1 MTDYRE
7 TVFLPSLFLWQTQV
21 LNFFVILF
29 KLNLYVIY
37 GILVLYDNLAV
48 ILIFVGIFSVPQGST
63 KNVLN
68 KKGGETMIKKIFR
81 YVITLVVMTVAVG
94 LLYALYNNNI
104 WGIQQYVADYAVVL
118 VGIFIG
124 IIYFI
129 LFSDVAADAIMK
141 QLGVAEGKLVKM
153 DIKELITGV
162 AGVVIGLIIAN
173 LIGVALNGYGI
184 VGTGITVILNI
195 TLGVLGYRVATK
207 KRDELDMPMFKSS
220 QTKVSAGRP
229 KILDTSVI
237 IDGRILDLLHTGFI
251 EGKIVIP
258 TFVLDELRHIADSS
272 DALKRNRGRRGLDI
286 LNEIQKQ
293 LEVPVIIKEFNTKE
307 KLEVDSKLLK
317 MAEKMDA
324 YVVTNDY
331 NLNKVAEVRGVK
343 VLNINELA
351 NAVKPMLLPGEE
363 MTVTIIKAGK
373 ENGQGIAY
381 LNDGTMIVVEGGSRR
396 IGETLEV
403 VVTSVLQTSA
413 GRMIFTKIKSE

>member
-1 MTDYRE
+1 
-7 TVFLPSLFLWQTQV
+7 
-21 LNFFVILF
+21 
-29 KLNLYVIY
+29 
-37 GILVLYDNLAV
+37 
-48 ILIFVGIFSVPQGST
+48 
-63 KNVLN
+63 
-68 KKGGETMIKKIFR
+68 MIKKIFR

-104 WGIQQYVADYAVVL
+104 WGVQEYVADYAVIL
-118 VGIFIG
+118 FGIFIG

-141 QLGVAEGKLVKM
+141 QVGIAEGKLVKM
-153 DIKELITGV
+153 EIKELITGV
-162 AGVVIGLIIAN
+162 SGIVIGLIIAN

-195 TLGVLGYRVATK
+195 TLGVLGYRVATR
-207 KRDELDMPMFKSS
+207 KRDELEMPMFSKSA

-272 DALKRNRGRRGLDI
+272 DSLKRNRGRRGLDI

-293 LEVPVIIKEFNTKE
+293 LDVPVIIKEFNTKE
-307 KLEVDSKLLK
+307 KIEVDSKLLK

-331 NLNKVAEVRGVK
+331 NLNKVAEVQGVR

-351 NAVKPMLLPGEE
+351 NAVKPMLIPGEE

-381 LNDGTMIVVEGGSRR
+381 LNDGTMIVIEGGSER
-396 IGETLEV
+396 IGETRQV

-413 GRMIFTKIKSE
+413 GRMIFTKIKE

>member
-1 MTDYRE
+1 
-7 TVFLPSLFLWQTQV
+7 
-21 LNFFVILF
+21 
-29 KLNLYVIY
+29 
-37 GILVLYDNLAV
+37 
-48 ILIFVGIFSVPQGST
+48 
-63 KNVLN
+63 
-68 KKGGETMIKKIFR
+68 MIKKIFR

-104 WGIQQYVADYAVVL
+104 WGIQEYVADYAVIL
-118 VGIFIG
+118 FGIFIG

-141 QLGVAEGKLVKM
+141 QVGIAEGKLVKM
-153 DIKELITGV
+153 EIKELITGV
-162 AGVVIGLIIAN
+162 SGIVIGLIIAN

-195 TLGVLGYRVATK
+195 TLGVLGYRVATR
-207 KRDELDMPMFKSS
+207 KRDELEMPMFSKSA
-220 QTKVSAGRP
+220 QAKVSAGRP

-272 DALKRNRGRRGLDI
+272 DSLKRNRGRRGLDI

-293 LEVPVIIKEFNTKE
+293 LDVPVIIKEFNTKE
-307 KLEVDSKLLK
+307 KIEVDSKLLK

-331 NLNKVAEVRGVK
+331 NLNKVAEVQGVR

-351 NAVKPMLLPGEE
+351 NAVKPMLIPGEE

-381 LNDGTMIVVEGGSRR
+381 LNDGTMIVIEGGSER
-396 IGETLEV
+396 IGETLQV

-413 GRMIFTKIKSE
+413 GRMIFTKIKE

>member
-1 MTDYRE
+1 
-7 TVFLPSLFLWQTQV
+7 
-21 LNFFVILF
+21 
-29 KLNLYVIY
+29 
-37 GILVLYDNLAV
+37 
-48 ILIFVGIFSVPQGST
+48 
-63 KNVLN
+63 
-68 KKGGETMIKKIFR
+68 MIKKIFR

-413 GRMIFTKIKSE
+413 GRMIFTKIKSEKKHEKRKFVLFGCHCCCGKRKKNGSRQAKTVS

>member
-1 MTDYRE
+1 
-7 TVFLPSLFLWQTQV
+7 
-21 LNFFVILF
+21 
-29 KLNLYVIY
+29 
-37 GILVLYDNLAV
+37 
-48 ILIFVGIFSVPQGST
+48 
-63 KNVLN
+63 
-68 KKGGETMIKKIFR
+68 MIKKIFR

-94 LLYALYNNNI
+94 LLYALYNNSI
-104 WGIQQYVADYAVVL
+104 WGIQEYVADYAVIL
-118 VGIFIG
+118 FGIFIG

-141 QLGVAEGKLVKM
+141 QVGIAEGKLVKM
-153 DIKELITGV
+153 EIKELITGV
-162 AGVVIGLIIAN
+162 SGIVIGLIIAN

-195 TLGVLGYRVATK
+195 TLGVLGYRVATR
-207 KRDELDMPMFKSS
+207 KRDELEMPMFSKSA

-272 DALKRNRGRRGLDI
+272 DSLKRNRGRRGLDI

-293 LEVPVIIKEFNTKE
+293 LDVPVIIKEFNTKE
-307 KLEVDSKLLK
+307 KIEVDSKLLK

-331 NLNKVAEVRGVK
+331 NLNKVAEVQGVR

-351 NAVKPMLLPGEE
+351 NAVKPMLIPGEE

-381 LNDGTMIVVEGGSRR
+381 LNDGTMIVIEGGSER
-396 IGETLEV
+396 IGETLQV

-413 GRMIFTKIKSE
+413 GRMIFTKIKE

>member
-1 MTDYRE
+1 
-7 TVFLPSLFLWQTQV
+7 
-21 LNFFVILF
+21 
-29 KLNLYVIY
+29 
-37 GILVLYDNLAV
+37 
-48 ILIFVGIFSVPQGST
+48 
-63 KNVLN
+63 
-68 KKGGETMIKKIFR
+68 MIKKIFR

-104 WGIQQYVADYAVVL
+104 WGIQEYVADYAVIL
-118 VGIFIG
+118 FGIFIG

-141 QLGVAEGKLVKM
+141 QVGIAEGKLVKM
-153 DIKELITGV
+153 EIKELITGV
-162 AGVVIGLIIAN
+162 SGIVIGLIIAN

-195 TLGVLGYRVATK
+195 TLGVLGYRVATR
-207 KRDELDMPMFKSS
+207 KRDELEMPMFSKSA

-272 DALKRNRGRRGLDI
+272 DSLKRNRGRRGLDI

-293 LEVPVIIKEFNTKE
+293 LDVPVIIKEFNTKE
-307 KLEVDSKLLK
+307 KIEVDSKLLK
-317 MAEKMDA
+317 MAEKMEA

-331 NLNKVAEVRGVK
+331 NLNKVAEVQGVR

-351 NAVKPMLLPGEE
+351 NAVKPMLIPGEE

-381 LNDGTMIVVEGGSRR
+381 LNDGTMIVIEGGSDR
-396 IGETLEV
+396 IGETLQV

-413 GRMIFTKIKSE
+413 GRMIFTKIKE

>member
-1 MTDYRE
+1 
-7 TVFLPSLFLWQTQV
+7 
-21 LNFFVILF
+21 
-29 KLNLYVIY
+29 
-37 GILVLYDNLAV
+37 
-48 ILIFVGIFSVPQGST
+48 
-63 KNVLN
+63 
-68 KKGGETMIKKIFR
+68 MIKKIFR

-104 WGIQQYVADYAVVL
+104 WGVQEYVADYAVIL
-118 VGIFIG
+118 FGIFIG

-141 QLGVAEGKLVKM
+141 QVGIAEGKLVKM
-153 DIKELITGV
+153 EIKELITGV
-162 AGVVIGLIIAN
+162 SGIVIGLIIAN

-195 TLGVLGYRVATK
+195 TLGVLGYRVATR
-207 KRDELDMPMFKSS
+207 KRDELEMPMFSKSA

-272 DALKRNRGRRGLDI
+272 DSLKRNRGRRGLDI

-293 LEVPVIIKEFNTKE
+293 LDVPVIIKEFNTKE
-307 KLEVDSKLLK
+307 KIEVDSKLLK

-331 NLNKVAEVRGVK
+331 NLNKVAEVQGVR

-351 NAVKPMLLPGEE
+351 NAVKPMLIPGEE

-381 LNDGTMIVVEGGSRR
+381 LNDGTMIGIEGGSER
-396 IGETLEV
+396 IGETLQV

-413 GRMIFTKIKSE
+413 GRMIFTKIKE

>member
-1 MTDYRE
+1 
-7 TVFLPSLFLWQTQV
+7 
-21 LNFFVILF
+21 
-29 KLNLYVIY
+29 
-37 GILVLYDNLAV
+37 
-48 ILIFVGIFSVPQGST
+48 
-63 KNVLN
+63 
-68 KKGGETMIKKIFR
+68 MIKKIFR

-104 WGIQQYVADYAVVL
+104 WGIQEYVADYAVIL
-118 VGIFIG
+118 FGIFIG

-141 QLGVAEGKLVKM
+141 QVGIAEGKLVKM
-153 DIKELITGV
+153 EIKELITGV
-162 AGVVIGLIIAN
+162 SGIVIGLLIAN

-195 TLGVLGYRVATK
+195 TLGVLGYRVATR
-207 KRDELDMPMFKSS
+207 KRDELEMPMFSKSA

-272 DALKRNRGRRGLDI
+272 DSLKRNRGRRGLDI

-293 LEVPVIIKEFNTKE
+293 LDVPVIIKEFNTKE
-307 KLEVDSKLLK
+307 KIEVDSKLLK

-331 NLNKVAEVRGVK
+331 NLNKVAEVQGVR

-351 NAVKPMLLPGEE
+351 NAVKPMLIPGEE

-381 LNDGTMIVVEGGSRR
+381 LNDGTMIVIEGGSER
-396 IGETLEV
+396 IGETLQV

-413 GRMIFTKIKSE
+413 GRMIFTKIKE

>member
-1 MTDYRE
+1 
-7 TVFLPSLFLWQTQV
+7 
-21 LNFFVILF
+21 
-29 KLNLYVIY
+29 
-37 GILVLYDNLAV
+37 
-48 ILIFVGIFSVPQGST
+48 
-63 KNVLN
+63 
-68 KKGGETMIKKIFR
+68 MIKKIFR

-104 WGIQQYVADYAVVL
+104 WGIQEYVADYAVIL
-118 VGIFIG
+118 FGIFIG

-141 QLGVAEGKLVKM
+141 QVGIAEGKLVKM
-153 DIKELITGV
+153 EIKELITGV
-162 AGVVIGLIIAN
+162 SGIVIGLIIAN

-195 TLGVLGYRVATK
+195 TLGVLGYRVATR
-207 KRDELDMPMFKSS
+207 KRDELEMPMFSKSA

-251 EGKIVIP
+251 EGKIVLP

-272 DALKRNRGRRGLDI
+272 DSLKRNRGRRGLDI

-293 LEVPVIIKEFNTKE
+293 LDVPVIIKEFNTKE
-307 KLEVDSKLLK
+307 KIEVDSKLLK

-331 NLNKVAEVRGVK
+331 NLNKVAEVQGVR

-351 NAVKPMLLPGEE
+351 NAVKPMLIPGEE

-381 LNDGTMIVVEGGSRR
+381 LNDGTMIVIEGGSER
-396 IGETLEV
+396 IGETLQV

-413 GRMIFTKIKSE
+413 GRMIFTKIKE

>member
-1 MTDYRE
+1 
-7 TVFLPSLFLWQTQV
+7 
-21 LNFFVILF
+21 
-29 KLNLYVIY
+29 
-37 GILVLYDNLAV
+37 
-48 ILIFVGIFSVPQGST
+48 
-63 KNVLN
+63 
-68 KKGGETMIKKIFR
+68 MIRKIFR
-81 YVITLVVMTVAVG
+81 YVVTLVVMTIAVG
-94 LLYALYNNNI
+94 LLYAFYNNNL
-104 WGIQQYVADYAVVL
+104 WGIQEYIPDYVVIL
-118 VGIFIG
+118 FGIFIG

-141 QLGVAEGKLVKM
+141 QVGIAEGKLVKM
-153 DIKELITGV
+153 EIKELITGV
-162 AGVVIGLIIAN
+162 FGVVIGLVIAN

-195 TLGVLGYRVATK
+195 TLGFLGYRVATR
-207 KRDELDMPMFKSS
+207 KRDELEMPMFKNS
-220 QTKVSAGRP
+220 QVKNSAGRP

-251 EGKIVIP
+251 EGKIIIP

-272 DALKRNRGRRGLDI
+272 DGLKRNRGRRGLDI

-293 LEVPVIIKEFNTKE
+293 LEVPVVIKEFNTKE
-307 KLEVDSKLLK
+307 K
-317 MAEKMDA
+317 
-324 YVVTNDY
+324 TNDY
-331 NLNKVAEVRGVK
+331 NLNKVAEVRGVR

-381 LNDGTMIVVEGGSRR
+381 LNDGTMIVVEGGSNK
-396 IGETLEV
+396 IGEVLEV

-413 GRMIFTKIKSE
+413 GRMIFTKIKNE

>member
-1 MTDYRE
+1 
-7 TVFLPSLFLWQTQV
+7 V
-21 LNFFVILF
+21 
-29 KLNLYVIY
+29 
-37 GILVLYDNLAV
+37 
-48 ILIFVGIFSVPQGST
+48 
-63 KNVLN
+63 
-68 KKGGETMIKKIFR
+68 IKKIFR

-104 WGIQQYVADYAVVL
+104 WGIQEYVADYAVIL
-118 VGIFIG
+118 FGIFIG

-141 QLGVAEGKLVKM
+141 QVGIAEGKLVKM
-153 DIKELITGV
+153 EIKELITGV
-162 AGVVIGLIIAN
+162 SGIVIGLIIAN

-195 TLGVLGYRVATK
+195 TLGVLGYRVATR
-207 KRDELDMPMFKSS
+207 KRDELEMPMFSKSA

-272 DALKRNRGRRGLDI
+272 DSLKRNRGRRGLDI

-293 LEVPVIIKEFNTKE
+293 LDVPVIIKEFNTKE
-307 KLEVDSKLLK
+307 KIEVDSKLLK

-331 NLNKVAEVRGVK
+331 NLNKVAEVQGVR

-351 NAVKPMLLPGEE
+351 NAVKPMLIPGEE

-381 LNDGTMIVVEGGSRR
+381 LNDGTMIVIEGGSER
-396 IGETLEV
+396 IGETLQV

-413 GRMIFTKIKSE
+413 GRMIFTKIKE

>member
-1 MTDYRE
+1 
-7 TVFLPSLFLWQTQV
+7 
-21 LNFFVILF
+21 
-29 KLNLYVIY
+29 
-37 GILVLYDNLAV
+37 
-48 ILIFVGIFSVPQGST
+48 
-63 KNVLN
+63 
-68 KKGGETMIKKIFR
+68 MIKKIFR

-104 WGIQQYVADYAVVL
+104 WGIQEYVADYAVIL
-118 VGIFIG
+118 FGIFIG

-141 QLGVAEGKLVKM
+141 QVGRAEGKLVKM
-153 DIKELITGV
+153 EIKELITGV
-162 AGVVIGLIIAN
+162 SGIVIGLIIAN

-195 TLGVLGYRVATK
+195 TLGVLGYRVATR
-207 KRDELDMPMFKSS
+207 KRDELEMPMFSKSA

-272 DALKRNRGRRGLDI
+272 DSLKRNRGRRGLDI

-293 LEVPVIIKEFNTKE
+293 LDVPVIIKEFNTKE
-307 KLEVDSKLLK
+307 KIEVDSKLLK

-331 NLNKVAEVRGVK
+331 NLNKVAEVQGVR

-351 NAVKPMLLPGEE
+351 NAVKPMLIPGEE

-381 LNDGTMIVVEGGSRR
+381 LNDGTMIVIEGGSER
-396 IGETLEV
+396 IGETLQV

-413 GRMIFTKIKSE
+413 GRMIFTKIKE

>member
-1 MTDYRE
+1 
-7 TVFLPSLFLWQTQV
+7 
-21 LNFFVILF
+21 
-29 KLNLYVIY
+29 
-37 GILVLYDNLAV
+37 
-48 ILIFVGIFSVPQGST
+48 
-63 KNVLN
+63 
-68 KKGGETMIKKIFR
+68 MIKKIFR

-104 WGIQQYVADYAVVL
+104 WGIQEYVADYAVIL
-118 VGIFIG
+118 FGIFIG

-141 QLGVAEGKLVKM
+141 QVGIAEGKLVKM
-153 DIKELITGV
+153 EIKELITGV
-162 AGVVIGLIIAN
+162 SGIVIGLIIAN

-195 TLGVLGYRVATK
+195 TLGVLGYRVATR
-207 KRDELDMPMFKSS
+207 KRDELEMPMFSKSA

-272 DALKRNRGRRGLDI
+272 DSLKRNRGRRGLDI

-293 LEVPVIIKEFNTKE
+293 LDVPVIIKEFNTKE
-307 KLEVDSKLLK
+307 KIEVDSKLLK

-331 NLNKVAEVRGVK
+331 NLNKVAEVQGVR

-351 NAVKPMLLPGEE
+351 NAVKPMLIPGEE

-381 LNDGTMIVVEGGSRR
+381 LNDGTMIVIEGGSER
-396 IGETLEV
+396 IGETL
-403 VVTSVLQTSA
+403 
-413 GRMIFTKIKSE
+413 

>member
-1 MTDYRE
+1 
-7 TVFLPSLFLWQTQV
+7 
-21 LNFFVILF
+21 
-29 KLNLYVIY
+29 
-37 GILVLYDNLAV
+37 
-48 ILIFVGIFSVPQGST
+48 
-63 KNVLN
+63 
-68 KKGGETMIKKIFR
+68 MIKKIFR

-104 WGIQQYVADYAVVL
+104 WGIQEYVADYAVIL
-118 VGIFIG
+118 FGIFIG

-141 QLGVAEGKLVKM
+141 QVGIAEGKLVKM
-153 DIKELITGV
+153 EIKELITGV
-162 AGVVIGLIIAN
+162 SGIVIGLIIAN

-195 TLGVLGYRVATK
+195 TLGVLGYRVATR
-207 KRDELDMPMFKSS
+207 KRDELEMPMFSKSA

-272 DALKRNRGRRGLDI
+272 DSLKRNRGRRGLDI

-293 LEVPVIIKEFNTKE
+293 LDVPVIIKEFNTKE
-307 KLEVDSKLLK
+307 KIEVDSKLLK

-331 NLNKVAEVRGVK
+331 NLNKVAEVQGVR

-351 NAVKPMLLPGEE
+351 NAVKPMLIPGEE

-381 LNDGTMIVVEGGSRR
+381 LNDGTMIVIEGGSER
-396 IGETLEV
+396 IGETLQV

-413 GRMIFTKIKSE
+413 GRMIHRMRSPTSW

>member
-1 MTDYRE
+1 
-7 TVFLPSLFLWQTQV
+7 
-21 LNFFVILF
+21 
-29 KLNLYVIY
+29 
-37 GILVLYDNLAV
+37 
-48 ILIFVGIFSVPQGST
+48 
-63 KNVLN
+63 
-68 KKGGETMIKKIFR
+68 MIKKIFR

-104 WGIQQYVADYAVVL
+104 WGIQEYVADYAVIL
-118 VGIFIG
+118 FGIFIG

-141 QLGVAEGKLVKM
+141 QVGIAEGKLVKM
-153 DIKELITGV
+153 EIKELITGV
-162 AGVVIGLIIAN
+162 SGIVIGLIIAN

-195 TLGVLGYRVATK
+195 TLGVLGYRVATR
-207 KRDELDMPMFKSS
+207 KRDELEMPMFSKSA

-272 DALKRNRGRRGLDI
+272 DSLKRNRGRRGLDI

-293 LEVPVIIKEFNTKE
+293 LDVPVIIKEFNTKE
-307 KLEVDSKLLK
+307 KIEVDSKLLK

-331 NLNKVAEVRGVK
+331 NLNKVAEVQGVR

-351 NAVKPMLLPGEE
+351 NAVKPILIPGEE

-381 LNDGTMIVVEGGSRR
+381 LNDGTMIVIEGGSER
-396 IGETLEV
+396 IGETLQV

-413 GRMIFTKIKSE
+413 GRMIFTKIKE

>member
-1 MTDYRE
+1 
-7 TVFLPSLFLWQTQV
+7 
-21 LNFFVILF
+21 
-29 KLNLYVIY
+29 
-37 GILVLYDNLAV
+37 
-48 ILIFVGIFSVPQGST
+48 
-63 KNVLN
+63 
-68 KKGGETMIKKIFR
+68 MIKKIFR

-104 WGIQQYVADYAVVL
+104 WGIQEYVADYAVIL
-118 VGIFIG
+118 FGIFIG

-141 QLGVAEGKLVKM
+141 QVGIAEGKLVKM
-153 DIKELITGV
+153 EIKELITGV
-162 AGVVIGLIIAN
+162 SGIVIGLIIAN

-195 TLGVLGYRVATK
+195 TLGVLGYRVATR
-207 KRDELDMPMFKSS
+207 KRDELEMPMFSKSA

-272 DALKRNRGRRGLDI
+272 DSLKRNRGRRGLDI

-293 LEVPVIIKEFNTKE
+293 LDVPVIIKEFNTKE
-307 KLEVDSKLLK
+307 KIEVDSKLLK

-331 NLNKVAEVRGVK
+331 NLNKVAEVQGVR

-351 NAVKPMLLPGEE
+351 NAVKPMLIPGEE

-373 ENGQGIAY
+373 DNGQGIAY
-381 LNDGTMIVVEGGSRR
+381 LNDGTMIVIEGGSER
-396 IGETLEV
+396 IGETLQV

-413 GRMIFTKIKSE
+413 GRMIFTKIKE

>member
-1 MTDYRE
+1 
-7 TVFLPSLFLWQTQV
+7 
-21 LNFFVILF
+21 
-29 KLNLYVIY
+29 
-37 GILVLYDNLAV
+37 
-48 ILIFVGIFSVPQGST
+48 
-63 KNVLN
+63 
-68 KKGGETMIKKIFR
+68 MIKKIFR

-104 WGIQQYVADYAVVL
+104 WGIQEYVADYAVIL
-118 VGIFIG
+118 FGIFIG

-141 QLGVAEGKLVKM
+141 QVGIAEGKLVKM
-153 DIKELITGV
+153 EIKELITGV
-162 AGVVIGLIIAN
+162 SGIVIGLIIAN

-195 TLGVLGYRVATK
+195 TLGVLGYRVATR
-207 KRDELDMPMFKSS
+207 KRDELEMPMFSKSA

-229 KILDTSVI
+229 KTLDTSVI

-272 DALKRNRGRRGLDI
+272 DSLKRNRGRRGLDI

-293 LEVPVIIKEFNTKE
+293 LDVPVIIKEFNTKE
-307 KLEVDSKLLK
+307 KIEVDSKLLK

-331 NLNKVAEVRGVK
+331 NLNKVAEVQGVR

-351 NAVKPMLLPGEE
+351 NAVKPMLIPGEE

-381 LNDGTMIVVEGGSRR
+381 LNDGTMIVIEGGSERR
-396 IGETLEV
+396 GETLQV

-413 GRMIFTKIKSE
+413 GRMIFTKIKE

>member
-1 MTDYRE
+1 MINNPQY
-7 TVFLPSLFLWQTQV
+7 LQQYSIQTLERV
-21 LNFFVILF
+21 YKHYYFI
-29 KLNLYVIY
+29 IR
-37 GILVLYDNLAV
+37 
-48 ILIFVGIFSVPQGST
+48 
-63 KNVLN
+63 
-68 KKGGETMIKKIFR
+68 GGEKKKKKIFR
-81 YVITLVVMTVAVG
+81 YVITLVVMTIAVG
-94 LLYALYNNNI
+94 LLYALYNHNI
-104 WGIQQYVADYAVVL
+104 WGIQQYVADYAVILFGV
-118 VGIFIG
+118 FIG

-141 QLGVAEGKLVKM
+141 QLGVAEVKLVKM
-153 DIKELITGV
+153 DIKELIMAV
-162 AGVVIGLIIAN
+162 LGVVTGLIIAN
-173 LIGVALNGYGI
+173 LIGVAINGYGI

-207 KRDELDMPMFKSS
+207 KRDELEMPILKANQNKSYP
-220 QTKVSAGRP
+220 GRP

-237 IDGRILDLLHTGFI
+237 IDGRILDLLRTGFI
-251 EGKIVIP
+251 EGKIIIP

-293 LEVPVIIKEFNTKE
+293 LDIPVVIKEFNIKE
-307 KLEVDSKLLK
+307 KIEVDSKLLK

-373 ENGQGIAY
+373 ENGQGVAY
-381 LNDGTMIVVEGGSRR
+381 LNDGTMIVVEGGAKR
-396 IGETLEV
+396 IGDTLEV

-413 GRMIFTKIKSE
+413 GRMIFTRIKSE

>member
-1 MTDYRE
+1 
-7 TVFLPSLFLWQTQV
+7 
-21 LNFFVILF
+21 
-29 KLNLYVIY
+29 
-37 GILVLYDNLAV
+37 
-48 ILIFVGIFSVPQGST
+48 
-63 KNVLN
+63 
-68 KKGGETMIKKIFR
+68 MIKKIFR

-104 WGIQQYVADYAVVL
+104 WGIQEYVADYAVIL
-118 VGIFIG
+118 FGIFIG

-141 QLGVAEGKLVKM
+141 QVGIAEGKLVKM
-153 DIKELITGV
+153 EIKELITGV
-162 AGVVIGLIIAN
+162 SGIVIGLIIAN

-195 TLGVLGYRVATK
+195 TLGVLGYRV
-207 KRDELDMPMFKSS
+207 
-220 QTKVSAGRP
+220 
-229 KILDTSVI
+229 
-237 IDGRILDLLHTGFI
+237 
-251 EGKIVIP
+251 VIP

-272 DALKRNRGRRGLDI
+272 DSLKRNRGRRGLDI

-293 LEVPVIIKEFNTKE
+293 LDVPVIIKEFNTKE
-307 KLEVDSKLLK
+307 KIEVDSKLLK

-331 NLNKVAEVRGVK
+331 NLNKVAEVQGVR

-351 NAVKPMLLPGEE
+351 NAVKPMLIPGEE

-381 LNDGTMIVVEGGSRR
+381 LNDGTMIVIEGGSER
-396 IGETLEV
+396 IGETLQV

-413 GRMIFTKIKSE
+413 GRMIFTKIKE

>member
-1 MTDYRE
+1 
-7 TVFLPSLFLWQTQV
+7 
-21 LNFFVILF
+21 
-29 KLNLYVIY
+29 
-37 GILVLYDNLAV
+37 
-48 ILIFVGIFSVPQGST
+48 
-63 KNVLN
+63 
-68 KKGGETMIKKIFR
+68 MIKKIFR

-104 WGIQQYVADYAVVL
+104 WGIQEYVADYAVIL
-118 VGIFIG
+118 FGIFIG

-141 QLGVAEGKLVKM
+141 QVGIAEGKRVKM
-153 DIKELITGV
+153 EIKELITGV
-162 AGVVIGLIIAN
+162 SGIVIGLIIAN

-195 TLGVLGYRVATK
+195 TLGVLGYRVATR
-207 KRDELDMPMFKSS
+207 KRDELEMPMFSKSA

-272 DALKRNRGRRGLDI
+272 DSLKRNRGRRGLDI

-293 LEVPVIIKEFNTKE
+293 LDVPVIIKEFNTKE
-307 KLEVDSKLLK
+307 KIEVDSKLLK

-331 NLNKVAEVRGVK
+331 NLNKVAEVQGVR

-351 NAVKPMLLPGEE
+351 NAVKPMLIPGEE

-381 LNDGTMIVVEGGSRR
+381 LNDGTMIVIEGGSER
-396 IGETLEV
+396 IGETLQV

-413 GRMIFTKIKSE
+413 GRMIFTKIKE

>member
-1 MTDYRE
+1 
-7 TVFLPSLFLWQTQV
+7 
-21 LNFFVILF
+21 
-29 KLNLYVIY
+29 
-37 GILVLYDNLAV
+37 
-48 ILIFVGIFSVPQGST
+48 
-63 KNVLN
+63 
-68 KKGGETMIKKIFR
+68 MIKKIFR
-81 YVITLVVMTVAVG
+81 YVITLVVMTIAVG
-94 LLYALYNNNI
+94 LLYALYNHNI
-104 WGIQQYVADYAVVL
+104 WGIQQYVADYAVILFGV
-118 VGIFIG
+118 FIG

-141 QLGVAEGKLVKM
+141 QLGVAEVKLVKM
-153 DIKELITGV
+153 DIKELIMAV
-162 AGVVIGLIIAN
+162 LGVVTGLIIAN
-173 LIGVALNGYGI
+173 LIGVAINGYGI

-207 KRDELDMPMFKSS
+207 KRDELEMPILKANQNKSYP
-220 QTKVSAGRP
+220 GRP

-237 IDGRILDLLHTGFI
+237 IDGRILDLLRTGFI
-251 EGKIVIP
+251 EGKIIIP

-293 LEVPVIIKEFNTKE
+293 LDIPVVIKEFNIKE
-307 KLEVDSKLLK
+307 KIEVDSKLLK

-331 NLNKVAEVRGVK
+331 NLNKVAEVGVK

-373 ENGQGIAY
+373 ENGQGVAY
-381 LNDGTMIVVEGGSRR
+381 LNDGTMIVVEGGAKR
-396 IGETLEV
+396 IGDTLEV

-413 GRMIFTKIKSE
+413 GRMIFTRIKSE